1 MNKKRGEYQK
11 DTITCREIN
20 THIFQSGLIIR
31 KTDKWCIVALKNG
44 YSLII
49 ETVKSKKNINLM
61 NNIKVG
67 DRFWTPSKKI
77 ESAKNYRFIIKN

>member
-1 MNKKRGEYQK
+1 MNKKEVSIKKTQLHVG
-11 DTITCREIN
+11 EIN